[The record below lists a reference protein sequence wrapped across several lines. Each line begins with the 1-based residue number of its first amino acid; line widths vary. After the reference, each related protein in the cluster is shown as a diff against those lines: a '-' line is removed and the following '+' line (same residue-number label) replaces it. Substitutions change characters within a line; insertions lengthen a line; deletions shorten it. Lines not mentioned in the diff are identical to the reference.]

1 MLDGP
6 NGVRYGVP
14 QPVTPSPINPPTA
27 QQRQFV
33 SQATQTAHSD
43 YQKAVANYERAARSH
58 SPDTQKYL
66 DIMKQKGATYE
77 SWLLEKMYKDDLAND
92 KAAVAN
98 DTKQYENYEHNTYKQ
113 ALQDVKDRISSGNT
127 ESALSYLYNA
137 DPAHL
142 NYVLA
147 GLSDGELKQ
156 FAGGMHTATG
166 IDWPRDSK
174 FLFDNLTSNADAA
187 QQVRLAN
194 AFGKDWPSEAS
205 TLKSSLDAFNA
216 ADAAAK
222 EKDKEL
228 AAQLAGLD
236 KTLTPEQ
243 QAAYVRAFKNDP
255 ANRDVYA
262 NREKAASELAA
273 LLKNNST
280 QLYQSTATTPQ
291 EAAELKQILS
301 SLSNTSQAQVA
312 VDFLKGASPA
322 LINSLGGKTFCDP
335 VMQAALPNVMGRMV
349 AEARSPQ
356 EAAQAFTQWLNGLKP
371 LLEAQYGKDDT
382 KFALKMINEAAAGKY
397 LNSTNPL
404 EHFAEDWTAKSG
416 LSKGLAVAGWM
427 VFMASAVQ
435 SGKEGNYLDASAN
448 AATPMP
454 GMAEV
459 AAGALKSYS
468 ESGNAIL
475 FGSIDASAVA
485 GGLAEGAGR
494 LVPVLGMAAAG
505 LALAVHVQHLEN
517 PGNVVALAGDSASL
531 VGAATV
537 TGASLAEL
545 AGVTLAGAGPA
556 GWVIMGAGMVLTG
569 IGDGIASWYDANQL
583 ADARSKYLHQIQNF
597 MPATP
602 STHPGTAS
610 SPAQPLSEKLISDMV
625 SGRLAPLADRLGM
638 TPEQIQAAD
647 TILPSIANASGEDL
661 DLITRTMQSQGLTG
675 DKAANFLFTVGAGH
689 DGSLRNLIKFL
700 DNHEMQTHFLY
711 NPDYNGDPVQVR
723 GLYDGLLKGF
733 QYQYPADAAVLQ
745 KAGLQFVA

>member
-14 QPVTPSPINPPTA
+14 QPVTPSPVNPPTA
-27 QQRQFV
+27 KQRQFV
-33 SQATQTAHSD
+33 SQATQAAHSD
-43 YQKAVANYERAARSH
+43 YQKAVADYESAARNH
-58 SPDTQKYL
+58 SPDTQNRL
-66 DIMKQKGATYE
+66 DIMKQKGAAYE
-77 SWLLEKMYKDDLAND
+77 SWLLEKMYEDDLAND

-98 DTKQYENYEHNTYKQ
+98 DTKQYEAYEHNSYNQ
-113 ALQDVKDRISSGNT
+113 ALQDVKDRINSGYT

-147 GLSDGELKQ
+147 GLSDAELQQ
-156 FAGGMHTATG
+156 FASGMHTATG
-166 IDWPRDSK
+166 IDLPRDPK
-174 FLFDNLTSNADAA
+174 FLFDNLTLNADAA
-187 QQVRLAN
+187 QQVRLAS

-205 TLKSSLDAFNA
+205 TLKSGLDRFNT

-228 AAQLAGLD
+228 AAQFAGLP
-236 KTLTPEQ
+236 LTPDQ
-243 QAAYVRAFKNDP
+243 RTAYIRAFENDP
-255 ANRDVYA
+255 ANKEAYA
-262 NREKAASELAA
+262 NREKAANALAD

-280 QLYQSTATTPQ
+280 ELYRQAATDPQ
-291 EAAELKQILS
+291 EAAELKQVLS
-301 SLSNTSQAQVA
+301 AVSNTSQAKIA
-312 VDFLKGASPA
+312 VDFLTGASPEM
-322 LINSLGGKTFCDP
+322 INSLGGKAFCDP
-335 VMQAALPNVMGRMV
+335 VMQAAMPNVMGRMV

-356 EAAQAFTQWLNGLKP
+356 EAAQAFTQWLNGLKSA
-371 LLEAQYGKDDT
+371 LEIKYGWDDT
-382 KFALKMINEAAAGKY
+382 GLALKMINEAAAGKY

-404 EHFAEDWTAKSG
+404 KLFADDWTEKSG

-435 SGKEGNYLDASAN
+435 SGKEGNYLDAAAS

-459 AAGALKSYS
+459 AAGALKAYNEAGKSCL
-468 ESGNAIL
+468 G
-475 FGSIDASAVA
+475 FIDADKA
-485 GGLAEGAGR
+485 GVWAGRAGR

-505 LALAVHVQHLEN
+505 LAFAVHVQHLEN
-517 PGNVVALAGDSASL
+517 PGNEVALVGDTASL

-556 GWVIMGAGMVLTG
+556 GWVVMGAGMMLTG
-569 IGDGIASWYDANQL
+569 IGDGIAGWYDARQL
-583 ADARSKYLHQIQNF
+583 ANARSKYLHQIRSR
-597 MPATP
+597 PATP
-602 STHPGTAS
+602 STHPGTAP
-610 SPAQPLSEKLISDMV
+610 SPAQPLSEKLIGDIV

-647 TILPSIANASGEDL
+647 TILPSVANASDVDL

-689 DGSLRNLIKFL
+689 DGSLRNLVKFL
-700 DNHEMQTHFLY
+700 DNHEMQTHFLR

-733 QYQYPADAAVLQ
+733 QYQYPADAAVLR